1 MLDRLLSQLSPAQKE
16 AVTHGEGPA
25 IVLAGAGS
33 GKTRVLTHR
42 IAYLVSARGV
52 PPSHILAVTFT
63 NKAAGEM
70 RERALALLDG
80 SPKGLWVGTFH
91 SICLRILR
99 REIEAL
105 GGFKRSFVVY
115 DEGDQLAL
123 IRDCIRELGLNDNVY
138 EPRALRARIDGAKGA
153 GIYPEEM
160 ADEASGDVYLRQ
172 AVRVYGL
179 YQKRIRDFG
188 ALDFGDLMALTVR
201 LFESRDDVLK
211 TYQEKFAYILI
222 DEYQDTNPIQ
232 YRLAKLL
239 ASSHRNLF
247 VVGDDNQSIYGWR
260 GADISNILE
269 FERDWRDA
277 KVIKL
282 EENYRSTKTIL
293 RAANA
298 VIANNKKRREK
309 TLWTRNKSGAPILY
323 YEASSERDEARWVA
337 EKIAELLRSESR
349 GYGDFAVFYRTN
361 NQSRAFEEEMMRT
374 AIPYVVLGSLAFY
387 QRAEVKDAL
396 SYLRLIVN
404 PTDDLSLKRII
415 NTPARGIGKATV
427 AALEG
432 VAREKGSSM
441 FDAIDAMEGKAP
453 RKSVKALKE
462 LKNTIESLKE
472 FCRKAGTKEAV
483 EKVLMETGF
492 IKSLEGNEDKLSNI
506 GEIINRASEFENTG
520 GAGLADF
527 LADVSLATDID
538 QFREGQAV
546 ALMTIHSAKGLEFP
560 VVFITGME
568 QNLFPH
574 SRSLGWEQLEEER
587 RLFYVGLTRAKERVF
602 LSGSSRRM
610 LYGEE
615 KRSAPSIFLEEIPD
629 ECIIRTSHLHKE
641 PAHDAIPTRKAEPPL
656 PQPAFKPGDKVMH
669 PAFGTGVV
677 KGREGSGTS
686 LTLSIFFPK
695 WGIKRILSSFPG
707 LKKA

>member
-1 MLDRLLSQLSPAQKE
+1 MPAPFLSQLSPSQRE
-16 AVTHGEGPA
+16 AVTHVEGPA

-42 IAYLVSARGV
+42 IAYLVSACGV
-52 PPSHILAVTFT
+52 HPSHILAVTFT

-80 SPKGLWVGTFH
+80 SPRGLWVGTFH
-91 SICLRILR
+91 SICLRVLR
-99 REIEAL
+99 RDIEAL
-105 GGFKRSFVVY
+105 DGFRKSFVVY
-115 DEGDQLAL
+115 DEGDQLVL
-123 IRDCIRELGLNDNVY
+123 IRECLRELGLNDKLY
-138 EPRALRARIDGAKGA
+138 EPRAIRARIDSAKGE

-160 ADEASGDVYLRQ
+160 AETAGEDVY
-172 AVRVYGL
+172 AKGVARVYEL
-179 YQKRIRDFG
+179 YQRRLLKLG
-188 ALDFGDLMALTVR
+188 ALDFGDLLGLTVR
-201 LFESRDDVLK
+201 LFERREDVLK
-211 TYQEKFAYILI
+211 RYQDTFGYVMI

-282 EENYRSTKTIL
+282 EQNYRSTKTIL
-293 RAANA
+293 GAANA
-298 VIANNKKRREK
+298 VISNNKRRREK
-309 TLWTRNKSGAPILY
+309 TLWTNNESGAPIIY

-337 EKIAELLRSESR
+337 ERIRELSRKEGR

-361 NQSRAFEEEMMRT
+361 NQSRAFEEEMMR
-374 AIPYVVLGSLAFY
+374 AGIPYVVLGSIAFY
-387 QRAEVKDAL
+387 LRAEVKDAL
-396 SYLRLIVN
+396 SYLRLVIN
-404 PTDDLSLKRII
+404 PTDDLSLKRIV

-427 AALEG
+427 AALE
-432 VAREKGSSM
+432 ALAKEKGTPM

-453 RKSVKALKE
+453 AKSVKALRK
-462 LKNTIESLKE
+462 LKSTIESLADL
-472 FCRKAGTKEAV
+472 CREVGAREAV
-483 EKVLMETGF
+483 EKVLKETGYMA
-492 IKSLEGNEDKLSNI
+492 SLEGDEDRLANL
-506 GEIINRASEFENTG
+506 GEIINRASEFETAG
-520 GAGLADF
+520 GSGLADF
-527 LADVSLATDID
+527 LSEVSLASDID
-538 QFREGQAV
+538 QFRGGQAV

-560 VVFITGME
+560 VVFIGGLE

-574 SRSLGWEQLEEER
+574 ARSQGWEQLEEER

-602 LSGSSRRM
+602 LSSSSRRM
-610 LYGEE
+610 IYGEE

-629 ECIIRTSHLHKE
+629 ECIIRTSHSEGNPSHNGSPARKGE
-641 PAHDAIPTRKAEPPL
+641 PH
-656 PQPAFKPGDKVMH
+656 FKPGDKIIH
-669 PAFGTGVV
+669 PAFGTGIV
-677 KGREGSGTS
+677 KGKEGSGTS
-686 LTLSIFFPK
+686 ATLSVFFPK
-695 WGIKRILSSFPG
+695 WGVKRILSSFPG